1 LACRR
6 CGSELSLHAVACVVC
21 GNKAL
26 PALPPIDAVPLP
38 RSVSLHNDTIELPA
52 LRPGDRPERVVRPTL
67 AVLFRLAVGPAA
79 DYYTPRFLQYESA
92 GHGAPGWH
100 WPAML
105 LQSVWA
111 FYRKLWLPGIFYA
124 LLPAAGALAFLSF
137 AQTLDDWSVPWLLC
151 AAVTMWL
158 IPGVIA
164 AVLSTPLLYGR
175 IRRLVKR
182 AERVAGD
189 PAHAASL
196 LASHRSTSLI
206 AALIFGVGALIL
218 ALFPIAPRVFTA
230 YAEHVVRVQIAA
242 SLAALSPLKR
252 EVEEQWS
259 YFARMP
265 RPLADAA
272 NVARRWTQFFDD
284 VTVNPITGRLRVGL
298 GPSVPELWGKTI
310 LLAPATDW
318 LQRIHWTC
326 IPVDIPRH
334 YLPKECRDGAE
345 TK

>member
-1 LACRR
+1 MSRTAC
-6 CGSELSLHAVACVVC
+6 SISAIA
-21 GNKAL
+21 
-26 PALPPIDAVPLP
+26 
-38 RSVSLHNDTIELPA
+38 SA
-52 LRPGDRPERVVRPTL
+52 LRPALSKSVPRRQWACAHVAPGSGSWPRGGRAGPATVPLRRAGRRLTVRE
-67 AVLFRLAVGPAA
+67 VGPH
-79 DYYTPRFLQYESA
+79 PPPESCRPHPTGP

-100 WPAML
+100 WPALL

-164 AVLSTPLLYGR
+164 AILSTPLLYGR
-175 IRRLVKR
+175 IRRLVQR

-206 AALIFGVGALIL
+206 AALIFGVGALIV
-218 ALFPIAPRVFTA
+218 ALSPIAPRVFTA
-230 YAEHVVRVQIAA
+230 YAEHVVRVQIEA
-242 SLAALSPLKR
+242 SLAALSPLKL

-272 NVARRWTQFFDD
+272 DVARRWTQFFDD

-298 GPSVPELWGKTI
+298 GPSIPELWGKTI
-310 LLAPATDW
+310 LVAPATDW

-334 YLPKECRDGAE
+334 YLPKECRDG
-345 TK
+345 

>member
-1 LACRR
+1 LACCR
-6 CGSELSLHAVACVVC
+6 CGADLSLDATICVVC
-21 GNKAL
+21 SNKAL
-26 PALPPIDAVPLP
+26 LARPPIDAEPLS
-38 RSVSLHNDTIELPA
+38 RSVSLRHDTIELPA
-52 LRPGDRPERVVRPTL
+52 LIPGDRPERVVRPTL

-79 DYYTPRFLQYESA
+79 DYYTPRFLRYESA

-100 WPAML
+100 WSALL

-137 AQTLDDWSVPWLLC
+137 AQALDDWSIPWLLC
-151 AAVTMWL
+151 AAVTIWL

-175 IRRLVKR
+175 IRRLVLR
-182 AERVAGD
+182 AERVSGD
-189 PAHAASL
+189 PAKAASL

-206 AALIFGVGALIL
+206 AALIFGIGALFV
-218 ALFPIAPRVFTA
+218 ALSPVAPRVLTA
-230 YAEHVVRVQIAA
+230 YAEHVVRLQIAA

-259 YFARMP
+259 YFAAMP

-272 NVARRWTQFFDD
+272 DVARRWTQFFDD

-298 GPSVPELWGKTI
+298 GPSRPELWGKTI

-326 IPVDIPRH
+326 IPIDIPRD
-334 YLPKECRDGAE
+334 YLPKECREAGE